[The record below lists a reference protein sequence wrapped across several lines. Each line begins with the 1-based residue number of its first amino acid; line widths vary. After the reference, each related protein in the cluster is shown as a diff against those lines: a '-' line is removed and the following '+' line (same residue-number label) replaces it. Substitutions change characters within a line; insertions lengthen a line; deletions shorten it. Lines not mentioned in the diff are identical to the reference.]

1 MLLMLQPAG
10 VEASP
15 VLGAISKVQDVVTS
29 MLATGYILGKDAM
42 GNAKSFDERHRISSN
57 ATTTISSLDSRFGVT
72 QTITSGTS
80 VVNQHV
86 KALDEKYQVSEKTR
100 RAFSFAEE
108 KVTNASSAI
117 LNNNY
122 VLSGASWVT
131 GAFNKVAKTAIGETS
146 QKHFG

>member
-1 MLLMLQPAG
+1 MLQPAG

-15 VLGAISKVQDVVTS
+15 VLGAIFKVQDVVTS
-29 MLATGYILGKDAM
+29 MLAKGYILGKDAM
-42 GNAKSFDERHRISSN
+42 DNAKSFDERHQISSN
-57 ATTTISSLDSRFGVT
+57 ATTTISSIDSRFGVT

-80 VVNQHV
+80 AVNQHV

-108 KVTNASSAI
+108 KVANASSAI

-131 GAFNKVAKTAIGETS
+131 GAFSKVAKTTGETS